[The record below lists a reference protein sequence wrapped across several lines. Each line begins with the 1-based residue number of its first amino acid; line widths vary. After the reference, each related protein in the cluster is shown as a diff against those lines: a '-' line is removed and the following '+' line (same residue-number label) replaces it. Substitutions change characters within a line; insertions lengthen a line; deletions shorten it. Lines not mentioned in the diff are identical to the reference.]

1 MHQRSLDSGVLVTWT
16 KSFKTSGVEGED
28 AVKMLRD
35 AFKRRG
41 EDHVEVVAILNDTTG
56 KYFILICCFTIQ
68 SLNFC
73 S

>member
-1 MHQRSLDSGVLVTWT
+1 MTWT

-41 EDHVEVVAILNDTTG
+41 EDHVEVVAILLS
-56 KYFILICCFTIQ
+56 LIHI
-68 SLNFC
+68 
-73 S
+73 